1 MYLDLSS
8 CDLSSLDAGI
18 LAAELTEN
26 ATVKNLI
33 LARNPIGPA
42 GVEVIAKACQ
52 GKASLTNLQLSF
64 TMMGLHGARALGRTL
79 AMKQTAIHTLKLTDN
94 HIGDGGARGLA
105 RALRVNTALT
115 SLALDGN
122 HIGPSGAEAIASA
135 LAKNSTF
142 VLSLSRNEIGDVGAL
157 AFAEVL
163 CGGSAVVT
171 NLDLGDNRISDVG
184 AKRLAWAVSKLAELH
199 LSENPYIGPASGQ
212 AFLDGLVMNT
222 TLVILNL
229 QGTNVGS
236 HAEARIGEALLDNI
250 EKKINK
256 K

>member
-105 RALRVNTALT
+105 RALRVNTTLT

-122 HIGPSGAEAIASA
+122 HIMPRLSHPPSPKIPLYQPYHSPEMKSGT
-135 LAKNSTF
+135 LARRPLQRF
-142 VLSLSRNEIGDVGAL
+142 YV
-157 AFAEVL
+157 
-163 CGGSAVVT
+163 AVAQ
-171 NLDLGDNRISDVG
+171 S
-184 AKRLAWAVSKLAELH
+184 
-199 LSENPYIGPASGQ
+199 
-212 AFLDGLVMNT
+212 
-222 TLVILNL
+222 
-229 QGTNVGS
+229 
-236 HAEARIGEALLDNI
+236 
-250 EKKINK
+250 
-256 K
+256 